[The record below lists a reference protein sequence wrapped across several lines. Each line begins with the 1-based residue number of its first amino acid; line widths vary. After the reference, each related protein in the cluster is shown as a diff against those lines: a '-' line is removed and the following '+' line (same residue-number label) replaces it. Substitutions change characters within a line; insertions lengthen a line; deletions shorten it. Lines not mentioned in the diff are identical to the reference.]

1 MTAET
6 TTAFRRRF
14 TLGSLFAVGARRKPT
29 GWLFWMLTVPAF
41 GLAAWVIWAA
51 AFDIIQPWT
60 LAVVFISGMMALA
73 FLVVAATPNPRTS
86 APTILDWILCAIAVA
101 TGIYFT
107 LNAAVIEQ
115 RIVLMDELGVWNLVF
130 GSALFL
136 LTLEITRRTTG
147 MGLMLVVLIFVA
159 YNLLGHQLGGVLKHG
174 YISYS
179 HFIEIT
185 VFTTDG
191 ILGLPV
197 RVAATY
203 AFLFVLFGTVL
214 MAVGGGDFFFNFASA
229 ISGRRTG
236 GPAKV
241 AVVSSGLYGMVSGS
255 PTSDV
260 VTTGSITIPIMK
272 RLGYGGTLAG
282 AVEVS
287 ASTGG
292 SLLPPVMGSAA
303 FLMAEYT
310 GIDYAEIAIA
320 ALIPAL
326 LYYLAVYAQVH
337 FRSLKLGLKPLD
349 SADIPKMGPTLKDGG
364 MFLVPLVVLT
374 AVLLMGYT
382 PTRVAVIGTAAIL
395 VVAILRIQSA
405 QEGWGSPKA
414 LAVTTWRFIPLIMLI
429 VGLIIEY
436 PLQYLALA
444 VTVASF
450 IVSLS
455 RMAAGKQSQ
464 SGLVAS
470 YRVLAET
477 SFRMIPVAGAC
488 AAAGL
493 VIGGI
498 TMTGLAAKFA
508 HVVYGMTE
516 AQVFPA
522 LLVAAGL
529 TIILGLGMPTPSAY
543 ILAAMLMGPLMK
555 QLGVPDLGGH
565 MFLLYFA
572 VMSAITPPVA
582 VAAYAASSIAEAN
595 PLAIAGL
602 AVKFA
607 LAAFIVPFAFV
618 YQSGLLMQGGFLDI
632 VIPVVTTI
640 IGVVAIALAMEG
652 YLRGP
657 IKAWARWLI
666 FAAGICL
673 ITDHW
678 QAIAAG
684 FAVLAMVW
692 VVPQS
697 GVRPRETSQPTS
709 PQES

>member
-6 TTAFRRRF
+6 STAFRRRF
-14 TLGSLFAVGARRKPT
+14 TLGSLFSVGARRKPT
-29 GWLFWMLTVPAF
+29 GVLFWLLTIPAF
-41 GLAAWVIWAA
+41 GLGGWVIYAA

-60 LAVVFISGMMALA
+60 LAVVFICGMMALA
-73 FLVVAATPNPRTS
+73 FLTVAATPLPK
-86 APTILDWILCAIAVA
+86 TILPSPLDWLLFAVSVA
-101 TGIYFT
+101 TGLYFT
-107 LNAAVIEQ
+107 LNAGAIEQ
-115 RIVLMDELGVWNLVF
+115 RIVLMDELGLWNLVF
-130 GSALFL
+130 GTALFI

-159 YNLLGHQLGGVLKHG
+159 YNLFGHLLGGVLQHG
-174 YISYS
+174 YIGFS

-191 ILGLPV
+191 IMGLPI

-272 RLGYGGTLAG
+272 RLGYGGTLSG

-320 ALIPAL
+320 ALVPAL

-337 FRSLKLGLKPLD
+337 FRSLKLGLKPLEPD
-349 SADIPKMGPTLKDGG
+349 KIPRMLPTLKDGG
-364 MFLVPLVVLT
+364 MFLVPLIVLT
-374 AVLLMGYT
+374 VVLLMGFT

-405 QEGWGSPKA
+405 EEGWGSPKA
-414 LAVTTWRFIPLIMLI
+414 LAVTTWRFIPLVMLI
-429 VGLIIEY
+429 IGLVIEY
-436 PLQYLALA
+436 PLQWLALG

-450 IVSLS
+450 IVALS
-455 RMAAGKQSQ
+455 RYATGKQQ
-464 SGLVAS
+464 ETGLVAA
-470 YRVLAET
+470 YRVVAET

-565 MFLLYFA
+565 LFLLYFA

-595 PLAIAGL
+595 PLSIAGL

-618 YQSGLLMQGGFLDI
+618 YQPGLMLQGGVEDI
-632 VIPVVTTI
+632 LPPILTTI
-640 IGVVAIALAMEG
+640 AGVIALALALEG
-652 YLRGP
+652 YLHGP
-657 IKAWARWLI
+657 IAGWARLLI

-678 QAIAAG
+678 EAIAAG
-684 FAVLAMVW
+684 AVILVAMW
-692 VVPQS
+692 AIPQS
-697 GVRPRETSQPTS
+697 GVRGTETKQPG
-709 PQES
+709 

>member
-14 TLGSLFAVGARRKPT
+14 TLGSLFAVGARRKPA
-29 GWLFWMLTVPAF
+29 GILFWLLTVPAF
-41 GLAAWVIWAA
+41 GLGGWVIYAA

-60 LAVVFISGMMALA
+60 LAVVFICGMMALA
-73 FLVVAATPNPRTS
+73 FLVVAATPHPRH
-86 APTILDWILCAIAVA
+86 ALPTIPDWILCAVSVA

-107 LNAAVIEQ
+107 IHAGAIEQ
-115 RIVLMDELGVWNLVF
+115 RIVLMDELGLWHIVF
-130 GSALFL
+130 GTALFL

-159 YNLLGHQLGGVLKHG
+159 YNLFGHLLGGVLQHG
-174 YISYS
+174 YISFS

-191 ILGLPV
+191 ILGLPI

-229 ISGRRTG
+229 ISGRRAG

-320 ALIPAL
+320 ALVPAL

-349 SADIPKMGPTLKDGG
+349 SDQIPKMAPTLKDGG
-364 MFLVPLVVLT
+364 MFLVPLIVLT
-374 AVLLMGYT
+374 VVLLMGFT

-395 VVAILRIQSA
+395 VVAILRIQTA
-405 QEGWGSPKA
+405 AEGWGSPKA
-414 LAVTTWRFIPLIMLI
+414 IAITTWRFIPLIILI
-429 VGLIIEY
+429 AGLVVEY
-436 PLQYLALA
+436 PLQWLALA

-450 IVSLS
+450 VVSLS
-455 RMAAGKQSQ
+455 RTLAGRQKQT
-464 SGLVAS
+464 GLVAG
-470 YRVLAET
+470 YRVIAET

-508 HVVYGMTE
+508 HVVYGMTD

-595 PLAIAGL
+595 PLSIAGL

-618 YQSGLLMQGGFLDI
+618 YQSGLLLQGDLVGI
-632 VIPVVTTI
+632 AVPIVTTV
-640 IGVVAIALAMEG
+640 IGVIAIALAMEG

-657 IKAWARWLI
+657 IAAWARLLI
-666 FAAGICL
+666 FAAGLCL
-673 ITDHW
+673 ITDHLW
-678 QAIAAG
+678 AIAAG
-684 FAVLAMVW
+684 LGTLVLLWA
-692 VVPQS
+692 VPQS
-697 GVRPRETSQPTS
+697 GVRGTQHRERARR
-709 PQES
+709 

>member
-1 MTAET
+1 
-6 TTAFRRRF
+6 
-14 TLGSLFAVGARRKPT
+14 
-29 GWLFWMLTVPAF
+29 MLTVPGF
-41 GLAAWVIWAA
+41 GLGAWVIYAA

-60 LAVVFISGMMALA
+60 LAVVFICGMMALA
-73 FLVVAATPNPRTS
+73 FLTVSATPTPKH
-86 APTILDWILCAIAVA
+86 ALPTPLDWLLCAASVA
-101 TGIYFT
+101 TGVYFT
-107 LNAAVIEQ
+107 LNAGAIEQ
-115 RIVLMDELGVWNLVF
+115 RIVLMDELGLWHTIF
-130 GSALFL
+130 GTSLFL

-159 YNLLGHQLGGVLKHG
+159 YNLFGHMLGGVLKHG
-174 YISYS
+174 YISFS

-310 GIDYAEIAIA
+310 GIDYAKIAIA
-320 ALIPAL
+320 ALVPAL

-337 FRSLKLGLKPLD
+337 FRSLRLGLAPLD
-349 SADIPKMGPTLKDGG
+349 ADKIPRLAPTLKDGG
-364 MFLVPLVVLT
+364 LFLVPLIVLT

-395 VVAILRIQSA
+395 VVAIVRLQSRA
-405 QEGWGSPKA
+405 EAFGSPKA
-414 LAVTTWRFIPLIMLI
+414 AAATVWRFLPLLMLI
-429 VGLIIEY
+429 VGLVIEY
-436 PLQYLALA
+436 PLQWLALA

-450 IVSLS
+450 VVSMS
-455 RMAAGKQSQ
+455 RLAAGQQTQ
-464 SGLVAS
+464 SGFIEGYKVI
-470 YRVLAET
+470 AET

-508 HVVYGMTE
+508 HVVYGMTD

-555 QLGVPDLGGH
+555 QLNIPDMGGH

-618 YQSGLLMQGGFLDI
+618 YQSGLLLQGDFLGI
-632 VIPVVTTI
+632 VIPILSTI
-640 IGVVAIALAMEG
+640 IGVVAIALALEG

-657 IKAWARWLI
+657 IKGWARLLI
-666 FAAGICL
+666 FAAGIGL
-673 ITDHW
+673 ITEHW
-678 QAIAAG
+678 QAIVGGLVILGLLWAI
-684 FAVLAMVW
+684 
-692 VVPQS
+692 PQS
-697 GVRPRETSQPTS
+697 GMRRAEA
-709 PQES
+709 